1 MPDLGRIA
9 AAIERIRTLEWQAH
23 ALRAP
28 LGGGD
33 FKLAVDNAL
42 TALSLLEAALRDSP
56 DDEVLA
62 SLEDAV
68 DDIGERLANLSKS
81 R

>member
-9 AAIERIRTLEWQAH
+9 AAIERIRILEWHAH
-23 ALRAP
+23 ALRVP

-62 SLEDAV
+62 GLEDAV

>member
-9 AAIERIRTLEWQAH
+9 AAIERIRTLEWHAH

-28 LGGGD
+28 FGGGD
-33 FKLAVDNAL
+33 FKLAVENAL

-62 SLEDAV
+62 SLEYAV

>member
-1 MPDLGRIA
+1 MKDVWL
-9 AAIERIRTLEWQAH
+9 
-23 ALRAP
+23 
-28 LGGGD
+28 
-33 FKLAVDNAL
+33 FL

-56 DDEVLA
+56 DDEVLT

-68 DDIGERLANLSKS
+68 DDVGERLVNLSKS

>member
-1 MPDLGRIA
+1 MPELGRIA
-9 AAIERIRTLEWQAH
+9 AAIERIRTLEWHAH

-28 LGGGD
+28 LDGGD

-62 SLEDAV
+62 GLEDAV